1 MRRMGLPSFS
11 SPTTHLFR
19 NTLTESS
26 ESGTGRWWR
35 MYIELAVR
43 NLERARARSIL
54 AVVGIIIGVVA
65 VASIGIFGNAMKQTV
80 LERFEDQA
88 DTIVITPRYTEGYS
102 GIEEDDFELIK
113 RVERIEYAIAVKDER
128 GEVEYED
135 RKAFLTVYG
144 VDGDDLEL
152 LYDAYEGSIKLKGTA
167 VVGYRL
173 AEDFGLEVGD
183 KISVEGKTFKVAA
196 ILEQQGMGGGINP
209 DMAVFISMEDFD
221 RLYDQEGYTSV
232 IVEAESLEYIEAIEE
247 EIDSTLNKKDEK
259 VDIRDFESLIES
271 VEESLNSMTQFLMAI
286 AAVSLLVAGVS
297 ILNIMLMS
305 TIERTKEIG
314 VMRAIGAFRENIMMI
329 FLLEALILG
338 LTGSVFGAVMSVA
351 GGYAIISMM
360 GFSTAYVLH
369 PSSALYIAEGF
380 AVGVLTA
387 VASGLYPAWKASK
400 LEPIEAL
407 RYE

>member
-1 MRRMGLPSFS
+1 
-11 SPTTHLFR
+11 
-19 NTLTESS
+19 
-26 ESGTGRWWR
+26 

-314 VMRAIGAFRENIMMI
+314 VMRAIGAFRENIMVI

>member
-1 MRRMGLPSFS
+1 
-11 SPTTHLFR
+11 
-19 NTLTESS
+19 
-26 ESGTGRWWR
+26 

>member
-1 MRRMGLPSFS
+1 
-11 SPTTHLFR
+11 
-19 NTLTESS
+19 
-26 ESGTGRWWR
+26 

-314 VMRAIGAFRENIMMI
+314 VMRAIGAFRENIMMV

-338 LTGSVFGAVMSVA
+338 LTGSVVGAVMSVA

-380 AVGVLTA
+380 AVGVHTA

>member
-1 MRRMGLPSFS
+1 M
-11 SPTTHLFR
+11 
-19 NTLTESS
+19 LTESS
-26 ESGTGRWWR
+26 ESGTGRWWK

-43 NLERARARSIL
+43 NLERARARSVL

-113 RVERIEYAIAVKDER
+113 RVEGVHYAIAVKDER
-128 GEVEYED
+128 GDVEYGD

-259 VDIRDFESLIES
+259 VDIRDFESLIER

-338 LTGSVFGAVMSVA
+338 LTGSIVGAVMSVA
-351 GGYAIISMM
+351 GGYAIISLM

>member
-1 MRRMGLPSFS
+1 
-11 SPTTHLFR
+11 
-19 NTLTESS
+19 
-26 ESGTGRWWR
+26 

-314 VMRAIGAFRENIMMI
+314 VMRAIGAFRENIMMV

-338 LTGSVFGAVMSVA
+338 LTGSVVGAVMSVA

-360 GFSTAYVLH
+360 GFSTAYVLY